1 MLNINIYII
10 AISTFLFCYFRT
22 RFLMLFFQQD
32 EYRNLWF
39 LKFIFKRAELIDKKL
54 TFCLLLIWAISLEF
68 PFVVWGIIPLFIY
81 FSYSEND
88 FILVDIYW

>member
-54 TFCLLLIWAISLEF
+54 TFCLYGE
-68 PFVVWGIIPLFIY
+68 LFHY
-81 FSYSEND
+81 LY
-88 FILVDIYW
+88 ILVIVKMILLKKQKRNWLLQQE